1 MRDLKY
7 IVTGQKIEQKQ
18 DCDFEH
24 IVRGTNNYLRLM
36 FWFDTAW
43 NGTTKA
49 IEVSN
54 ISGTKIIEPLVNG
67 SFVLPSQVTGD
78 SIIKVKLYGMN
89 KKGDQ
94 IVTDTMI
101 INQS

>member
-1 MRDLKY
+1 MRELKF
-7 IVTGQKIEQKQ
+7 IVDGQRLTKSKE
-18 DCDFEH
+18 CDFEH

-36 FWFDTAW
+36 FWFDGQW

-78 SIIKVKLYGMN
+78 SIIKVKVYGM
-89 KKGDQ
+89 KKTGEQ
-94 IVTDTMI
+94 IASNEI
-101 INQS
+101 LIKQE

>member
-24 IVRGTNNYLRLM
+24 IVRGTNNYLRLTFFFSREWSGM
-36 FWFDTAW
+36 VKVVELT
-43 NGTTKA
+43 NVSGVKA
-49 IEVSN
+49 V
-54 ISGTKIIEPLVNG
+54 EPLSGNTFAVPG
-67 SFVLPSQVTGD
+67 IVTGD

-94 IVTDTMI
+94 IVTDTII

>member
-24 IVRGTNNYLRLM
+24 IVRGTNNHLRLM
-36 FWFDTAW
+36 FWFDSVW

-78 SIIKVKLYGMN
+78 SVMKVKVYGMK

-101 INQS
+101 INQR